1 MAERSGR
8 ERWFGVRIAQL
19 GEFSWATWAT
29 KAAKNEV
36 KESRLTD

>member
-19 GEFSWATWAT
+19 GEFSWAT